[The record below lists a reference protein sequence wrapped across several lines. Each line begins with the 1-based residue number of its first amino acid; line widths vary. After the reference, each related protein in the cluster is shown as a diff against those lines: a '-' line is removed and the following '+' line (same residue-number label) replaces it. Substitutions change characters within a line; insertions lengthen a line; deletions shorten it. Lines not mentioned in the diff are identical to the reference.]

1 MTRRASTKGA
11 GGVCSATSLPL
22 PLFFGAWV
30 ESSKDCCWDEPAAAF
45 AYVTLR
51 PLLLGLEGFEDVEG
65 LLPLLLLLE
74 LLPEGRVDLEFDLE
88 RERDLEF
95 DRFLLRLLLFEAVTG
110 LYPAGLKRS

>member
-1 MTRRASTKGA
+1 
-11 GGVCSATSLPL
+11 LPL

-51 PLLLGLEGFEDVEG
+51 PLLLGLEDFEVVEG
-65 LLPLLLLLE
+65 LLLLLLL
-74 LLPEGRVDLEFDLE
+74 LLRFSEGRADLEFDLE

-95 DRFLLRLLLFEAVTG
+95 ERFLLRLLLLEAATG